1 MSIEAKVPS
10 AKLHQPV
17 KLPGGRSK
25 SVEPSGIK
33 PKKTKD
39 PAPGSYNIE
48 ESIRKSQWG
57 AAHVHLISKAK
68 IKDEKERAKSA
79 VPGVGKYKEVEKGY
93 NILARLPTSL
103 RRRR

>member
-1 MSIEAKVPS
+1 
-10 AKLHQPV
+10 V
-17 KLPGGRSK
+17 KLPGGRSR
-25 SVEPSGIK
+25 SIEPAGIK

-57 AAHVHLISKAK
+57 AAHIHLINKAK
-68 IKDEKERAKSA
+68 IKDALEKEKKAI
-79 VPGVGKYKEVEKGY
+79 PGVGKYKETERGY
-93 NILARLPTSL
+93 KILSSLPTSL